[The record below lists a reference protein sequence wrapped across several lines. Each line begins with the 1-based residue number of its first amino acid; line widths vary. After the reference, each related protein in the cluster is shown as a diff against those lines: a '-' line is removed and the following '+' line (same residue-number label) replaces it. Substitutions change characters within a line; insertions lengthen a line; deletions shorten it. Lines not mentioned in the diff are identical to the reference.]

1 MSLAFMRSTR
11 VGPSLEIPIEDKGV
25 TPDLVF
31 HRTLNDLLTQG
42 AGSHS
47 DLFTFACDTLSDM
60 PVHRIEVTALLGNTQ
75 INVTA
80 TNLDQIDFQLDQ
92 DSTPVQPTLV
102 ANIVQPMNI
111 PLRSDGSQPGQ
122 ITVRGWAGGRLVAT
136 RQLVFDERALNMAL
150 DRRLR
155 D

>member
-1 MSLAFMRSTR
+1 
-11 VGPSLEIPIEDKGV
+11 
-25 TPDLVF
+25 
-31 HRTLNDLLTQG
+31 
-42 AGSHS
+42 
-47 DLFTFACDTLSDM
+47 
-60 PVHRIEVTALLGNTQ
+60 
-75 INVTA
+75 
-80 TNLDQIDFQLDQ
+80 
-92 DSTPVQPTLV
+92 
-102 ANIVQPMNI
+102 MNI